1 MNHNTE
7 QVRRT
12 VEAVIG
18 GRCLRSYN
26 QAPVSRDRPF
36 AVLSMTSVPYYKDRT
51 GYETVSLVT
60 YTLRLHGE
68 GQVAL
73 DDMADDVSAALG
85 RLGIRRTSMV
95 PIWNEPTHGPGV
107 QMTFSM
113 LMDRR
118 GHIFSSQ

>member
-1 MNHNTE
+1 MNHNTD
-7 QVRRT
+7 QVRLT

-18 GRCLRSYN
+18 GRCLRSYK
-26 QAPVSRDRPF
+26 QAPVSRDKPF
-36 AVLSMTSVPYYKDRT
+36 AVLSMTSVPHYMDRT

-73 DDMADDVSAALG
+73 DDMADAVSAALG

-95 PIWNEPTHGPGV
+95 PLWDEPTYGPGTL
-107 QMTFSM
+107 MTFSM